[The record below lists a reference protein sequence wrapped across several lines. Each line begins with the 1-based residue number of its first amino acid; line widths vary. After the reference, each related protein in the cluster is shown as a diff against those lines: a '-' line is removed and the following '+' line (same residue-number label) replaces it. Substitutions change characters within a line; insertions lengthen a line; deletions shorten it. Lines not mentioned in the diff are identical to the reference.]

1 MFGDGR
7 YLTNS
12 SGNLQQPAGG
22 GEAVTPSLTGKTV
35 LVTGGSSGI
44 GRAIALRCAAAGAD
58 VALTYR
64 ANRDGAAD
72 VARAIGALGRRAE
85 VFQTDVSREADV
97 AALAAQLREGFPRI
111 DAWINNA
118 GADILTGEP
127 GHRTRLDKLD
137 LVLAVDLRGTIIA
150 SWAAV
155 GLLRAQPGGGAIIN
169 MAWDHAAAGMEG
181 ENPALYAAAK
191 GGVLSFSKS
200 LARDVAPDIRVNIL
214 APGFIETSF
223 GEGASTA
230 WREHVVQMTP
240 LRRWGTP
247 DDVAAAAVFL
257 ASDDAA
263 FVTGQTIMI
272 NGGVVT

>member
-1 MFGDGR
+1 M
-7 YLTNS
+7 
-12 SGNLQQPAGG
+12 A
-22 GEAVTPSLTGKTV
+22 PSLTQKTV
-35 LVTGGSSGI
+35 LVTGASSGI

-58 VALTYR
+58 VAVTYR
-64 ANRDGAAD
+64 GNRDGAAG
-72 VARAIGALGRRAE
+72 VAREIEALGRRAG
-85 VFQTDVSREADV
+85 VFRVDVSREADV
-97 AALAAQLREGFPRI
+97 TELAAQLRSAFPRI

-118 GADILTGEP
+118 GADILTGEH
-127 GHRTRLDKLD
+127 GRRNRLEKLD
-137 LVLAVDLRGTIIA
+137 LVLAVDLRGTILA

-155 GLLRAQPGGGAIIN
+155 GLLRAQPGGGTIIN
-169 MAWDHAAAGMEG
+169 MAWDHVGAGMEG

-223 GEGASTA
+223 GEGASTE
-230 WREHVVQMTP
+230 WREHVMRMTP

-263 FVTGQTIMI
+263 FLTGQTIMI
-272 NGGVVT
+272 NGGVIT